1 MAMLGAS
8 TPLTDIGLWARS
20 SGLEIVLF
28 VTGAVL
34 LTRFASWLSGRIT
47 ARIDAQSGNGD
58 SILRTEGAKHRHAV
72 AQVVT
77 WAFLVVVYCLTAVL
91 VAQRFGV
98 PLSGFVAPA
107 TVVGVALGFGA
118 QRIVQDVL
126 SGFFMVA
133 EHQYGFGD
141 LVRLNVTGVANS
153 VTGTVEEVTLRI
165 TRVRTP
171 DGEVV
176 TTPNG
181 QIVQVINL
189 SRDRARVAIDVPV
202 PASADVAA
210 VSELLARVGAEAY
223 DDPDLHDLLLDP
235 PAVMAW
241 KAWTSTSSRSAW
253 SPAPCPASSSRSAA
267 RCGSGSPPRCC
278 GRGSMCPPPW
288 IPPNPPRRH
297 DPAPDTAV
305 HDPAVR
311 IFPGHPGPLPARA
324 AGPGCPDRPDRAAG
338 RPRYLPPGCA
348 CDTAA
353 SHAVEARHPIG
364 HAHAHLRA
372 HAWRD
377 SVRGPD
383 RCHFQPARRDAQSHT
398 RPDRH
403 GDAPLS
409 PPFSSAVPVAARSA
423 RSR

>member
-1 MAMLGAS
+1 MAMLSAS

-47 ARIDAQSGNGD
+47 ARIGAQSGNGD

-189 SRDRARVAIDVPV
+189 SRDWARVAIDVPV

-223 DDPDLHDLLLDP
+223 DDPELHDLLLDP
-235 PAVMAW
+235 PAVMGVESMDIDQFKIRLVARTMPG
-241 KAWTSTSSRSAW
+241 KQFQVGRALRVRLTAALLREGINV
-253 SPAPCPASSSRSAA
+253 PAAL
-267 RCGSGSPPRCC
+267 
-278 GRGSMCPPPW
+278 
-288 IPPNPPRRH
+288 
-297 DPAPDTAV
+297 DTAE
-305 HDPAVR
+305 P
-311 IFPGHPGPLPARA
+311 
-324 AGPGCPDRPDRAAG
+324 
-338 RPRYLPPGCA
+338 
-348 CDTAA
+348 TAT
-353 SHAVEARHPIG
+353 P
-364 HAHAHLRA
+364 
-372 HAWRD
+372 
-377 SVRGPD
+377 
-383 RCHFQPARRDAQSHT
+383 
-398 RPDRH
+398 
-403 GDAPLS
+403 
-409 PPFSSAVPVAARSA
+409 
-423 RSR
+423 